1 MKLCWL
7 DLRKKNDLTPAVLE
21 EAVHQRLDGVVAS
34 SVADLADLPPTVKK
48 VLFPD
53 GPELPEDFGQADI
66 VIVTPEKH
74 GEPAVLAAR
83 HPGVEFGR
91 YVEIVDAATL
101 EVACQAAA
109 TERWSLLWFRD
120 PTKIPLEIVIAA
132 GKAAKGTGSL
142 ITVAQDVEEAEIIF
156 GVLELG
162 SDGVMLAP
170 AKVGDATALKASAV
184 SRTPT
189 STWSSSPSRP
199 PRTSA
204 WGSGPA
210 STLSRTSARTRA
222 SWWARTPRA

>member
-109 TERWSLLWFRD
+109 TGAGASCGSATPRRSRWRSSSRRGRQ
-120 PTKIPLEIVIAA
+120 PR
-132 GKAAKGTGSL
+132 
-142 ITVAQDVEEAEIIF
+142 
-156 GVLELG
+156 
-162 SDGVMLAP
+162 AP
-170 AKVGDATALKASAV
+170 AAS
-184 SRTPT
+184 SL
-189 STWSSSPSRP
+189 S
-199 PRTSA
+199 PRTSRRPRSS
-204 WGSGPA
+204 SGCWN
-210 STLSRTSARTRA
+210 SAPTA
-222 SWWARTPRA
+222 